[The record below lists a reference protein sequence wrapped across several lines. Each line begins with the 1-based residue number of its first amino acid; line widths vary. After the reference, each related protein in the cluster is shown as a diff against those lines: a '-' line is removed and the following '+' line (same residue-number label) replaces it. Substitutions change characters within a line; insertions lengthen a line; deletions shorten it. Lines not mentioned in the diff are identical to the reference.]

1 MNRGLLTTLALCA
14 LLAGCA
20 DASKEPEPPANSE
33 QLPAPVDPSGGTA
46 GMGEGQQDP
55 AATSSP
61 TGNPPATVSAP
72 GASASDTPSAT
83 PPDSVVH

>member
-1 MNRGLLTTLALCA
+1 MNRGILTTLALCA

-55 AATSSP
+55 AVTS
-61 TGNPPATVSAP
+61 PPAATAPAP
-72 GASASDTPSAT
+72 GAAASDTPSAT